1 MKRILSV
8 ILAATLLFL
17 TLSVPAAAQSAPAVT
32 SAQVENARPVVI
44 VRGLYFDGLTVDAGT
59 PNERNAIGEIKV
71 TDILKTLGKVGFQLV
86 ANGKKAAVS
95 ELCAYVRQ
103 VFECF
108 TNDKNGDPLY
118 QASVDTYPLSLD
130 HYPDSALAEGT
141 AREEG
146 LAHAV
151 MDTVGG
157 DRTYYVG
164 YDWRKSQLDVADEI
178 NEMIERALADHPE
191 FDKVTIISASMG
203 GMETIG
209 YLTKYGY
216 DKIQRCVFHSST
228 FYGAYVAGDCLTGR
242 IVIDP
247 TALCRFV
254 GYHIPALAKPL
265 DLLNKVGVVKAVC
278 KLLQKFVDNNKRQV
292 YDEVLVDTFGTMP
305 GLWGVTPTDY
315 YEDAK
320 EYVFGDRI
328 GEYAGLIERA
338 DALQEMAAGVP
349 ALIKRME
356 ADGVELCVVA
366 GYNAPLAPTYEHAV
380 VNGDDTL
387 ETALMC
393 GGAVVADLGK
403 TLGDDYVP
411 ANPEKMTADRV
422 ADLSGVI
429 LPENT
434 WLVKNA
440 PHVACNYG
448 SECSAFV
455 MWLLTTPEAPN
466 VRSDPRYPQFMLAD
480 SEQNLSPLK

>member
-1 MKRILSV
+1 MKKLLSV
-8 ILAATLLFL
+8 LLAAVLMVLPL
-17 TLSVPAAAQSAPAVT
+17 MIPVGAESGAAAQPP
-32 SAQVENARPVVI
+32 QNASVPPVI
-44 VRGLYFDGLTVDAGT
+44 IIRGLYFDGLTIDAGT
-59 PNERNAIGEIKV
+59 PNERNAIGAIKAA
-71 TDILKTLGKVGFQLV
+71 DIVKTLGKVAALAVFKGRE
-86 ANGKKAAVS
+86 AAVS
-95 ELCAYVRQ
+95 ALCDYLRV
-103 VFECF
+103 VFAGF
-108 TNDKNGDPLY
+108 LNDKNGDPL
-118 QASVDTYPLSLD
+118 QAATVDTYPLSLD

-141 AREEG
+141 QREEG

-157 DRTYYVG
+157 DKAYYIG
-164 YDWRKSQLDVADEI
+164 YDWRRSQLDVADDI
-178 NEMIERALADHPE
+178 NAMVERALADHPE
-191 FDKVTIISASMG
+191 FDKVILISASMG

-216 DKIQRCVFHSST
+216 DKVARCIFLSST

-254 GYHIPALAKPL
+254 GYHVPALDAPL
-265 DLLNKVGVVKAVC
+265 NLLNKLGVVKAVC
-278 KLLQKFVDNNKRQV
+278 KLLQRFVDNNKRQV
-292 YDEVLVDTFGTMP
+292 YDEVLLDTFGTMP
-305 GLWGVTPTDY
+305 GLWGVTRAER
-315 YEDAK
+315 YEEAK
-320 EYVFGDRI
+320 EYLFGDRI

-349 ALIKRME
+349 ELIRQMQ

-380 VNGDDTL
+380 TNGDNTL

-393 GGAVVADLGK
+393 GGAVAADFGQ

-411 ANPEKMTADRV
+411 ANPEKLTPDRV
-422 ADLSGVI
+422 VDLSGVI

-434 WLVKNA
+434 WLIKDA

-448 SECSAFV
+448 SDCSAFV
-455 MWLLTTPEAPN
+455 MWLITAPEAP
-466 VRSDPRYPQFMLAD
+466 DIHTEPKYPQFMQAD
-480 SEQNLSPLK
+480 AKQALSPLK